1 MSSKLDMSLAEISQ
15 RTNPPKT
22 KGGRGRGRGRRRGR
36 GRGRGGRG
44 GRSRSSGVRGRRSS
58 NSKGYGRRN
67 SKQQSAYNQTSNNQ
81 SFQSSQ
87 ISITNLDFSVSEA
100 DIREIFSKVG
110 KVKKAVVHYNA
121 KGKSRGTAVVTFATK
136 ASASKAVKEYHQ
148 AEVDGRPMYV
158 KYLSVSGTVRKSSPN
173 VRQQSRKKV
182 QKRVTKRNNSSQKKR
197 GRGRGR
203 GRGRKQYTKQVT
215 KSAEELDKEMDDYY
229 SKGDTAGVDAVAAGQ
244 PDTAKLF
251 STDGAE
257 E

>member
-1 MSSKLDMSLAEISQ
+1 MG
-15 RTNPPKT
+15 N
-22 KGGRGRGRGRRRGR
+22 GRGR
-36 GRGRGGRG
+36 
-44 GRSRSSGVRGRRSS
+44 
-58 NSKGYGRRN
+58 NSKPK
-67 SKQQSAYNQTSNNQ
+67 SSTPNNQ
-81 SFQSSQ
+81 SYPSSQ

-100 DIREIFSKVG
+100 DVREIFSKVG
-110 KVKKAVVHYNA
+110 KVKKAVVHYNS

-136 ASASKAVKEYHQ
+136 ASAGKAVKEYHQ

-158 KYLSVSGTVRKSSPN
+158 KYLSVSGTVRKASPT

-197 GRGRGR
+197 RGHGRGR
-203 GRGRKQYTKQVT
+203 GRGRKQYTKQTT

-229 SKGDTAGVDAVAAGQ
+229 SKGDSAGVDAVAAGQ